1 MRIHH
6 VAFRTDDVARLE
18 RFYAGVLGLAVT
30 NRQGPRSVWL
40 DLYGAILMLEE
51 RAPGEVVMQPGTME
65 TVTLAIEPVNH
76 ALYIR
81 RLIEAGV
88 TIEDRT
94 PFTIYLRDPDGRR
107 VGLSSYPAEL
117 EALSLA

>member
-1 MRIHH
+1 MSVCGECGGLDSSFIELYEPYHG
-6 VAFRTDDVARLE
+6 ALE
-18 RFYAGVLGLAVT
+18 QLT
-30 NRQGPRSVWL
+30 
-40 DLYGAILMLEE
+40 E